1 MTVSSSVQGT
11 RRRSTSPAASVTRAA
26 PSMLAMMHTATVVIV
41 MQRWLVKGLV
51 ETEK

>member
-1 MTVSSSVQGT
+1 MTASSSVLGT
-11 RRRSTSPAASVTRAA
+11 RRRGTTATASVTRVA
-26 PSMLAMMHTATVVIV
+26 PSMLAMVHPAAVVIL